1 MTPRTVCDGDDARE
15 RGVGIPIGP
24 AMMTLWPR
32 GFAKAIALVQAV
44 SFA

>member
-1 MTPRTVCDGDDARE
+1 MAPRTVCDGDDARG

-24 AMMTLWPR
+24 AMTLWPR
-32 GFAKAIALVQAV
+32 GAAKAIALVRNV